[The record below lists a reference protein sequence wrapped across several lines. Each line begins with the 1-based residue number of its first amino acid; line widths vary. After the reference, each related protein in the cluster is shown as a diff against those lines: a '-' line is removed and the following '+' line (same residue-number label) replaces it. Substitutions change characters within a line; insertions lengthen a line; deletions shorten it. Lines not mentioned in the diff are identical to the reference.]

1 MPTPG
6 APAAPGYFAHG
17 DGSTPFTVVTADWC
31 NAVQDEIVNVIQA
44 ASITLDKTQQNQL
57 LAALN
62 RMFAKSAD
70 MGGYVTVPDLAN
82 YAKKSDLAGYQPALG
97 FTPVQQGGGS
107 GQGANKVYIGWSSSG
122 LKVQVDATDLGP
134 LPFLNSYNV
143 FSQTQTMNVDLNVG
157 RNQSIG
163 GQLGVNGQIYTNN
176 GPITAQNARLRAT
189 YGARGSGDPNAATLL
204 LDFPFYASGGGYQI
218 LPSGCIIQWGQS
230 GPTGRLDVINFPVAF
245 PNMCLS
251 IVASEGGAAGF
262 DSGGVPWRAT
272 VYGTQVINAAQFY
285 MSCVQID
292 YAAGPLRL
300 VYAADF
306 GRWIAVGY

>member
-1 MPTPG
+1 MPTPN

-31 NAVQDEIVNVIQA
+31 NAVQEEISNVILA
-44 ASITLDKTQQNQL
+44 AGITLDKTQQNQL

-70 MGGYVTVPDLAN
+70 MGGYVTVPDLAP
-82 YAKKSDLAGYQPALG
+82 YAKKSDLAGYQTALG
-97 FTPVQQGGGS
+97 YIPVQQGGGS

-204 LDFPFYASGGGYQI
+204 FDFPFAITPGGSGYQI
-218 LPSGCIIQWGQS
+218 LPSGLMIQWGRFIS
-230 GPTGRLDVINFPVAF
+230 VTGNADVFNWPTSF
-245 PNMCLS
+245 PNAALMVVGCDDGS
-251 IVASEGGAAGF
+251 QIASASFNFINSGQSQVRMWCGF
-262 DSGGVPWRAT
+262 QNNGVPIYT
-272 VYGTQVINAAQFY
+272 TGTGI
-285 MSCVQID
+285 
-292 YAAGPLRL
+292 L
-300 VYAADF
+300 
-306 GRWIAVGY
+306 WIAVGY